1 MQSGY
6 SEILAY
12 NATYFPGRIAVTI
25 DERALTYGGLAAQ
38 VREVR
43 KLLAQQH
50 VEAGDRVAIWLPNS
64 FAWIATFLAVTSL
77 RAVSVPVNTRLTI
90 AEVDVILRDA
100 DARVLITT
108 SQYRGRNYL
117 DEANAGDFPCP
128 VTIEA
133 SDDSPAEEWRIWT
146 RASALRLRSPPVRD
160 DLFCIQYT
168 SGTTSKPKG
177 VMLTEQMYLRT
188 AAHCAKCQVLTPS
201 TSFMSAAPFFHCSGS
216 MHAITVCL
224 LAGCTL
230 HTMSAWDV
238 ERFLNLAQIHQG
250 EVGHGVYLRDVVAYG
265 VDRARPYLTTLK
277 TVSTVGTAGH
287 LRMLHDG
294 LGVTGIANLYGMTE
308 TCGNITMW
316 YPNDLLIKR
325 ISGNG
330 RPQVGNSIRIA
341 DLQTGADCAPNQ
353 AGEIQMKGAT
363 VTPGY
368 FQRPEAT
375 ANAFTADGWFRS
387 GDLGSLTDE
396 GELHYIARVKEIVR
410 VGGENVSPAEV
421 EEVLRDV
428 SGLKQVC
435 VLAVPHERLGEVA
448 AAVVI
453 SEGEVVWPAVLL
465 EVKNR
470 LANFKVPR
478 EIYVTDAF
486 PMTATNKVQ
495 RSVLQKQ
502 IADGKFTRV
511 S

>member
-12 NATYFPGRIAVTI
+12 NGIHFPDKVAVTI
-25 DERALTYGGLAAQ
+25 DERALTYGELAAQ
-38 VREVR
+38 VRELR
-43 KLLAQQH
+43 RIFAQH
-50 VEAGDRVAIWLPNS
+50 VAAGDRVAIWLPNS
-64 FAWIATFLAVTSL
+64 FAWIATFFALTSL
-77 RAVSVPVNTRLTI
+77 RAVSVPINTRLTM

-100 DARVLITT
+100 DARVLVTT
-108 SQYRGRNYL
+108 SYYRGRNYV
-117 DEANAGDFPCP
+117 DEANAGDYLCP
-128 VTIEA
+128 ITIEA
-133 SDDSPAEEWRIWT
+133 SDNLAAEEWPVWK
-146 RASALRLRSPPVRD
+146 RASGPQLREPAERD

-201 TSFMSAAPFFHCSGS
+201 SSFMSAAPFFHCSGS

-230 HTMSAWDV
+230 HTMSIWDV
-238 ERFLNLAQIHQG
+238 ERFLHLAQLHRG
-250 EVGHGVYLRDVVAYG
+250 DVGHGVYLRDVVAHG
-265 VDRARPYLTTLK
+265 IDKARPYLAALK
-277 TVSTVGTAGH
+277 TVSAVGTPGD
-287 LRMLHDG
+287 LRVLHDE

-316 YPNDLLIKR
+316 YPNDPLIKR

-341 DLQTGADCAPNQ
+341 DLQTDGDCAPGE
-353 AGEIQMKGAT
+353 AGEILMKGRT

-368 FQRPEAT
+368 FRRPEAT

-387 GDLGSLTDE
+387 GDLGSLSDE

-421 EEVLRDV
+421 EQVLRDV

-453 SEGEVVWPAVLL
+453 SNGEVAWSDVLL
-465 EVKNR
+465 EVKSR

-478 EIYVTDAF
+478 EIYVAGEF

-502 IADGKFTRV
+502 IAEGKFTRV
-511 S
+511 V

>member
-1 MQSGY
+1 MQSRY
-6 SEILAY
+6 SDILAY
-12 NATYFPGRIAVTI
+12 NGTYFPDNVAVTL
-25 DERALTYGGLAAQ
+25 DERALTYSGLATQ
-38 VREVR
+38 VREAHR
-43 KLLAQQH
+43 LLAQH
-50 VEAGDRVAIWLPNS
+50 VAAGDRVAIWLPNS
-64 FAWIATFLAVTSL
+64 FAWIATFLALTSL
-77 RAVSVPVNTRLTI
+77 RAVSVPINTRLTI
-90 AEVDVILRDA
+90 AELDVILRDA
-100 DARVLITT
+100 NVRVLVTT
-108 SQYRGRNYL
+108 AHYRGRNYF
-117 DEANAGDFPCP
+117 DEANSGDLSCP
-128 VTIEA
+128 IMIEA
-133 SDDSPAEEWRIWT
+133 SDDLAAEDWRVQA
-146 RASALRLRSPPVRD
+146 RASASRPGEPAERD

-188 AAHCAKCQVLTPS
+188 AAHCARCQVLTPG

-230 HTMSAWDV
+230 HTMSVWDV
-238 ERFLNLAQIHQG
+238 ERFLHLAQMYRL
-250 EVGHGVYLRDVVAYG
+250 EVGHGVYLRDVVAHG
-265 VDRARPYLTTLK
+265 IDKARPYLTTLK
-277 TVSTVGTAGH
+277 TVNTVGTPKD
-287 LRMLHDG
+287 LRVLHDE
-294 LGVTGIANLYGMTE
+294 LGVAGIANLYGMTE

-316 YPNDLLIKR
+316 YPDDPLIKR
-325 ISGNG
+325 ISWNG

-341 DLQTGADCAPNQ
+341 DLQTGTDCAPDQ
-353 AGEIQMKGAT
+353 VGEIQMKGPT

-368 FQRPEAT
+368 FRRPEAT
-375 ANAFTADGWFRS
+375 ATAFTADGWFRS
-387 GDLGSLTDE
+387 GDLGSLNDE

-453 SEGEVVWPAVLL
+453 ADGEVAWPAVLL